1 MLDRKALQALGCW
14 TGYRLERVEWPQG
27 DSRTLSLYLKPVSQI
42 MYCEQCGAR
51 CQQIHETTVRRVRDL
66 PLFEYR
72 VVLHVPR
79 RRVWCERCGAAR
91 LEKLDWLGRYQRVTE
106 RFAKACE
113 KLLQA
118 ASVQAVAAFY
128 ELGWHTVKSI
138 DKMRLRARVAEPDW
152 STIRYLAMDEFALH
166 KGHRYA
172 TVVVDPI
179 GRQVLWVGPGRSR
192 ETARAFFE
200 QLPEGVAERIE
211 AVAIDMTT
219 AYELEIKEQCPQ
231 AEIVFDLY
239 HVVAKYGREVID
251 RVRVDQANQ
260 LRHDKPAR
268 KVLKSSRWLLLRNR
282 HNLKPEQAVHL
293 KELLAANQSLLCV
306 YVLRDELKRLWFY
319 RKPACAEKAWG
330 QWFEQAQQSGIA
342 ALQSSPSACRVT
354 GTESWPAA
362 AIRSIPASSKVS
374 TTRSRSSSAALT
386 GTATSNTSSS
396 RSAPRSP
403 RDSAMNLFFRILPA
417 FVQRSFDVHS
427 AFAAPRSSRSSPPAA
442 AAGASR
448 AERLLECFPIL
459 VNPPPRGWGAD
470 ARRGCVS
477 SLTRCDFPHRRTQR
491 EEPPRARDRSAF
503 RLERR
508 PVGLRLSAARRAV
521 ADARARCRRWPTDR
535 LSRRRAPFICA
546 VSRAH
551 RSACR
556 RARGA
561 RRRRG
566 RDRRGDGLGQP
577 SLSGKLLRYPDD
589 GCDAVHG
596 ERATLAAAD
605 RPYAARRPRVG
616 RCRAC
621 GFPAAARTGARCARR

>member
-118 ASVQAVAAFY
+118 ASVQAVA
-128 ELGWHTVKSI
+128 
-138 DKMRLRARVAEPDW
+138 
-152 STIRYLAMDEFALH
+152 
-166 KGHRYA
+166 
-172 TVVVDPI
+172 
-179 GRQVLWVGPGRSR
+179 
-192 ETARAFFE
+192 AFFE

-319 RKPACAEKAWG
+319 RKPAWAEKAWG

-342 ALQSSPSACRVT
+342 ALQKFA
-354 GTESWPAA
+354 
-362 AIRSIPASSKVS
+362 
-374 TTRSRSSSAALT
+374 
-386 GTATSNTSSS
+386 
-396 RSAPRSP
+396 
-403 RDSAMNLFFRILPA
+403 
-417 FVQRSFDVHS
+417 QRLQGYWHGIV
-427 AFAAPRSSRSSPPAA
+427 
-442 AAGASR
+442 
-448 AERLLECFPIL
+448 
-459 VNPPPRGWGAD
+459 
-470 ARRGCVS
+470 
-477 SLTRCDFPHRRTQR
+477 
-491 EEPPRARDRSAF
+491 
-503 RLERR
+503 
-508 PVGLRLSAARRAV
+508 
-521 ADARARCRRWPTDR
+521 ARCRHPLNT
-535 LSRRRAPFICA
+535 SVVEGINNTIKVIKRRAYGYRDEQYFFLKI
-546 VSRAH
+546 RA
-551 RSACR
+551 AFP
-556 RARGA
+556 GI
-561 RRRRG
+561 
-566 RDRRGDGLGQP
+566 
-577 SLSGKLLRYPDD
+577 
-589 GCDAVHG
+589 
-596 ERATLAAAD
+596 
-605 RPYAARRPRVG
+605 PR
-616 RCRAC
+616 
-621 GFPAAARTGARCARR
+621 

>member
-128 ELGWHTVKSI
+128 DLGWHTVKSI
-138 DKMRLRARVAEPDW
+138 DKMRLRARVAEPDWSTIRYLAMDEFALHKGHRYATVVVDPIGRQVLWVGPGRSRETARAFFEQLPEGVAEPDW

-319 RKPACAEKAWG
+319 RKPAWAEKAWG

-342 ALQSSPSACRVT
+342 ALQKFA
-354 GTESWPAA
+354 
-362 AIRSIPASSKVS
+362 
-374 TTRSRSSSAALT
+374 
-386 GTATSNTSSS
+386 
-396 RSAPRSP
+396 
-403 RDSAMNLFFRILPA
+403 
-417 FVQRSFDVHS
+417 QRLQGYWHGIV
-427 AFAAPRSSRSSPPAA
+427 
-442 AAGASR
+442 
-448 AERLLECFPIL
+448 
-459 VNPPPRGWGAD
+459 
-470 ARRGCVS
+470 
-477 SLTRCDFPHRRTQR
+477 
-491 EEPPRARDRSAF
+491 
-503 RLERR
+503 
-508 PVGLRLSAARRAV
+508 
-521 ADARARCRRWPTDR
+521 ARCRHPLNT
-535 LSRRRAPFICA
+535 SVVEGINNTIKVIKRRAYGYRDEQYFFLKI
-546 VSRAH
+546 RA
-551 RSACR
+551 AFP
-556 RARGA
+556 GI
-561 RRRRG
+561 
-566 RDRRGDGLGQP
+566 
-577 SLSGKLLRYPDD
+577 
-589 GCDAVHG
+589 
-596 ERATLAAAD
+596 
-605 RPYAARRPRVG
+605 PR
-616 RCRAC
+616 
-621 GFPAAARTGARCARR
+621 

>member
-219 AYELEIKEQCPQ
+219 AYELEIKEQCP
-231 AEIVFDLY
+231 
-239 HVVAKYGREVID
+239 G
-251 RVRVDQANQ
+251 
-260 LRHDKPAR
+260 
-268 KVLKSSRWLLLRNR
+268 SSQKTVEPWRT
-282 HNLKPEQAVHL
+282 
-293 KELLAANQSLLCV
+293 
-306 YVLRDELKRLWFY
+306 
-319 RKPACAEKAWG
+319 
-330 QWFEQAQQSGIA
+330 IA
-342 ALQSSPSACRVT
+342 
-354 GTESWPAA
+354 
-362 AIRSIPASSKVS
+362 
-374 TTRSRSSSAALT
+374 
-386 GTATSNTSSS
+386 
-396 RSAPRSP
+396 
-403 RDSAMNLFFRILPA
+403 
-417 FVQRSFDVHS
+417 
-427 AFAAPRSSRSSPPAA
+427 
-442 AAGASR
+442 
-448 AERLLECFPIL
+448 
-459 VNPPPRGWGAD
+459 
-470 ARRGCVS
+470 
-477 SLTRCDFPHRRTQR
+477 
-491 EEPPRARDRSAF
+491 
-503 RLERR
+503 
-508 PVGLRLSAARRAV
+508 
-521 ADARARCRRWPTDR
+521 
-535 LSRRRAPFICA
+535 
-546 VSRAH
+546 
-551 RSACR
+551 
-556 RARGA
+556 
-561 RRRRG
+561 
-566 RDRRGDGLGQP
+566 
-577 SLSGKLLRYPDD
+577 
-589 GCDAVHG
+589 
-596 ERATLAAAD
+596 
-605 RPYAARRPRVG
+605 
-616 RCRAC
+616 
-621 GFPAAARTGARCARR
+621 